1 MVLVVLDTGKDAA
14 AACAVDE
21 SRYHQAFSDCVEVV
35 GRIGLDP
42 F

>member
-1 MVLVVLDTGKDAA
+1 MALVLLDTGKDAA
-14 AACAVDE
+14 AAYVVEE
-21 SRYHQAFSDCVEVV
+21 SRYQVFSGCVEVV